1 MTYEMA
7 ALLLY
12 ITGTVCILVSDAFR
26 RNEYR
31 YRLPDNLG
39 VSSVRVLALSFSR

>member
-26 RNEYR
+26 SNEYR
-31 YRLPDNLG
+31 YRLPNNLG
-39 VSSVRVLALSFSR
+39 VSSVWVLALSFSR